1 MGISIR
7 GMAIG
12 ALTELKEKR
21 VLAAEE
27 ERTKRL
33 EDRKFKMQQKLQT
46 QRDDAAALRNE
57 YTVNARLQVARENAE
72 AKKAEKDREALV
84 AENKNKTLFDLPKS
98 MYAKHIPQRLWGN
111 LELYG
116 KEQEKNRVTKK
127 LESYNAWLPYVLR
140 SRDKGL
146 LNHFLQTVSGAA
158 RGSDLMHPKQREA
171 EQAWVYNWK
180 KMIPNIYKFATD
192 PAFAGLIDPSIKQE
206 LMDAFNFNLPKSKN
220 IFGKRVRKEVV
231 IIPEASVT
239 MEIEDIQKQ
248 QRVMQYNK
256 TISDIA
262 NNIRYTPPNTISDVT
277 IGANTTIAPFVNDLK
292 SKTNNEAV
300 IYLSGEEESPDL
312 SLEYRKA
319 IEQKAIPQIRTAFG
333 LDREQRTVRRLD
345 IISDSVIALNR
356 KYVLPHDRTSGGW
369 TQQKTF
375 TDEQETR
382 SLEEFE
388 KAAAAGMV
396 LRSTDKLQEL
406 VVKMFEGEKLSQIQG
421 LQQAQVTI
429 TGLIGK
435 IPDMSKVFGL
445 IGFGDKLSKW
455 AGGVSE
461 DTEGHA
467 LLKDNSFDLETQNG
481 LKSIIEASRK
491 SLEKARGTM
500 DEETYNAAVQYNF
513 EKIKLVYQVAKL
525 IQGGAGGQAVSN
537 MDFGAIKDSF
547 SAGPFGNIRGQIAI
561 FKHLAEV
568 TSDRYIMHKI
578 YSNKFLSNTDRN
590 RLFHTASKVAHNVEG
605 TTENR
610 KKIKTIFQQK
620 GPQESITQDDREKML
635 AEWLKIK

>member
-46 QRDDAAALRNE
+46 QRDKAADVRNK
-57 YTVNARLQVARENAE
+57 YTVDARLQVARDKAE
-72 AKKAEKDREALV
+72 AKKAEKDRAALV
-84 AENKNKTLFDLPKS
+84 AEYENKTLFDLPKS

-180 KMIPNIYKFATD
+180 KMIPNIYKFATE

-220 IFGKRVRKEVV
+220 IFGKRVREDVG

-239 MEIEDIQKQ
+239 MQSKEAEDIHRQ
-248 QRVMQYNK
+248 QIVMQYNK
-256 TISDIA
+256 TTSDIA
-262 NNIRYTPPNTISDVT
+262 NNIRYTPPDTISDVT

-292 SKTNNEAV
+292 SKENNEAV

-375 TDEQETR
+375 TDEQEKR

-388 KAAAAGMV
+388 KSAAAGMV

-406 VVKMFEGEKLSQIQG
+406 AVKMFKDKKLSQIQG
-421 LQQAQVTI
+421 VQQAQVTI
-429 TGLIGK
+429 TGLIGR
-435 IPDMSKVFGL
+435 IPDLSKVFG
-445 IGFGDKLSKW
+445 IVGFGDKLLKW
-455 AGGVSE
+455 SDGVSE

-481 LKSIIEASRK
+481 LKSIIEASRE

-500 DEETYNAAVQYNF
+500 DDETYNAAVQYNF

-590 RLFHTASKVAHNVEG
+590 RLFHTASKVARSVEG
-605 TTENR
+605 RTETR
-610 KKIKTIFQQK
+610 KKLKE
-620 GPQESITQDDREKML
+620 PITVQDDNEMQKE
-635 AEWLKIK
+635 AENVF

>member
-57 YTVNARLQVARENAE
+57 YTVNARLQVARDKAE

-84 AENKNKTLFDLPKS
+84 AEYENKTLFDLPKS

-180 KMIPNIYKFATD
+180 KMIPNIYKFATE

-220 IFGKRVRKEVV
+220 IFGKRVRKEVR

-262 NNIRYTPPNTISDVT
+262 NNIRYTPPDTISDVT

-292 SKTNNEAV
+292 SKENNEAV

-375 TDEQETR
+375 TDEQEKR

-388 KAAAAGMV
+388 KSAAAGMV

-406 VVKMFEGEKLSQIQG
+406 AVKMFEDSKKLSEIQG
-421 LQQAQVTI
+421 VQQVQVTI
-429 TGLIGK
+429 AGLIGR
-435 IPDMSKVFGL
+435 IPDLSKVFG
-445 IGFGDKLSKW
+445 IVGFGDKLLKW
-455 AGGVSE
+455 SDGVSE

-481 LKSIIEASRK
+481 LKSIIEASRE

-500 DEETYNAAVQYNF
+500 DDETYNAAVQYNF

-590 RLFHTASKVAHNVEG
+590 RLFHTASKVARSVEG
-605 TTENR
+605 RTETR
-610 KKIKTIFQQK
+610 KKLKE
-620 GPQESITQDDREKML
+620 PITVQDDNEMQKE
-635 AEWLKIK
+635 AENVF